1 MVINHL
7 LNKKHFRPFKALLNN
22 SSNSSEYI
30 PTALYFFSLENNF
43 FSNRNDLLVAISKK
57 VKRDFNKKIS
67 VATNNWKIE
76 NFNFDHGKRGR

>member
-57 VKRDFNKKIS
+57 VKRDFNKKFLSPQI
-67 VATNNWKIE
+67 IE
-76 NFNFDHGKRGR
+76 NRKFQLWPR